1 MLYKTENGYKYLY
14 CTKWGMEWE
23 YKILPAVKTTI
34 TVTDPLTSLI
44 VYQGSD
50 ENQAVQVSRN
60 TVATTCKGH

>member
-1 MLYKTENGYKYLY
+1 
-14 CTKWGMEWE
+14 MEWE